1 MMLAATIQNVER
13 ATGALA
19 TQSISRM
26 DDQLPWF
33 RELPAEQRS
42 MVTLVAQAG
51 VRQLVQWMRNEESD
65 TGISDE
71 VFEAAPMELARAI
84 SLQHTVALIQV
95 TCEVVEE
102 QVPALAAEGE
112 VDALREGVLRF
123 SREIAFAA
131 ARVYARA
138 AESRGAWDARLQA
151 MLVDALLRGDSPDE
165 LAGRS
170 AALGWSE
177 IQPVTVACG
186 NTPGGETT
194 AVLYSVQ
201 KAARR
206 LGVEVLAGVHGARLV
221 VLIGGIE
228 DAMPA
233 VEKITGQFGDGP
245 VVVGQSVA
253 GVTEAAASAHAAVS
267 GHRAAAA
274 WPDAPRPVLATQ
286 LLPERSISGDWEA
299 RKSLRSGVYVT
310 LKRSGGELLETMDA
324 FIASGGVLEGTAR
337 ALYVHPN
344 TVRYRLRRIHEV
356 TGLAPSDAHDA
367 FALRVGLAIGRL
379 ESTPGQRH
387 SPSLQR
393 SL

>member
-1 MMLAATIQNVER
+1 
-13 ATGALA
+13 
-19 TQSISRM
+19 M

-33 RELPAEQRS
+33 RELPAEKRS

-51 VRQLVQWMRNEESD
+51 VRQLVQWMRNEGAD

-71 VFEAAPMELARAI
+71 VFEAAPVELARAI

-112 VDALREGVLRF
+112 DEALREAVLRF

-151 MLVDALLRGDSPDE
+151 MLVDALLRGDGPDE
-165 LAGRS
+165 LAGRA

-194 AVLYSVQ
+194 AVLHSVQ

-221 VLIGGIE
+221 VLIGGID
-228 DAMPA
+228 DALPT
-233 VEKITGQFGDGP
+233 VEKLTSQFGEGP
-245 VVVGQSVA
+245 IVVGHSVA
-253 GVTEAAASAHAAVS
+253 GVTEASSSAHAAVT

-274 WPDAPRPVLATQ
+274 WPDAPCPALATQ
-286 LLPERSISGDWEA
+286 LLPERAVAGDIEA
-299 RKSLRSGVYVT
+299 RKALRTGVYVT
-310 LKRSGGELLETMDA
+310 LKRAGGELLETMDA
-324 FIASGGVLEGTAR
+324 FISSGGVLEGTAR

-356 TGLAPSDAHDA
+356 TGLAPTEAHDA

-379 ESTPGQRH
+379 ESTPAQRH
-387 SPSLQR
+387 KPSLQR
-393 SL
+393 LL